1 MGISFAF
8 QTTCTLKNRTIL
20 KQWIKLVIE
29 NNNKKVG
36 EIAYIFCSDEQ
47 LLEINKEFLNHDY
60 YTDIITFDYSE
71 TDVVSGDM
79 FISIDRIKD
88 NAKILGVAYKEELH
102 RVIIHGILHLL
113 GNKDKTETE
122 SENMRKL
129 EDECLSVLS
138 TFIKEK

>member
-71 TDVVSGDM
+71 TDVVSGDL

-88 NAKILGVAYKEELH
+88 NAKILNIPYKEELH

-113 GNKDKTETE
+113 GNKDKTESE
-122 SENMRKL
+122 SKKMRLL
-129 EDECLSVLS
+129 EDECLSVLFS
-138 TFIKEK
+138 FLNEK

>member
-47 LLEINKEFLNHDY
+47 LLKINKEFLNHDY

-88 NAKILGVAYKEELH
+88 NAKILGVAYQEELH

-129 EDECLSVLS
+129 EDESLSVLS

>member
-88 NAKILGVAYKEELH
+88 NAKILGVAYQELLFT
-102 RVIIHGILHLL
+102 GFY
-113 GNKDKTETE
+113 
-122 SENMRKL
+122 
-129 EDECLSVLS
+129 
-138 TFIKEK
+138 TF